1 MSKKPGTMTGD
12 FRIVK
17 KAHEPFPGYPYYA
30 AIDMPQY
37 ERAWYLLADGTIS
50 HECNSYTGKRSPN
63 SGWFATFEDVKA
75 AIKLYEEKKA
85 VAT

>member
-1 MSKKPGTMTGD
+1 MTKKPGTMNGA

-17 KAHEPFPGYPYYA
+17 KAHEPFPGYPYYV
-30 AIDMPQY
+30 AIEMPHH
-37 ERAWYLLADGTIS
+37 ECAWYLLADGTVS

-63 SGWFATFEDVKA
+63 SGWFATFEAAKA
-75 AIKLYEEKKA
+75 AIKLYEEKKS